1 MSKSELIRV
10 IFSRRMLTAFIMGY
24 ACGLPY
30 DLTKSVLKAWMSD
43 QGIDLAVI
51 GLFTLVG
58 LPYALKFLWAPLLDR
73 FTFSALGRR
82 RGWMLLFQIALIIAV
97 LGMSTGSPA
106 ANPWMMA
113 LAAFLV
119 TFFSASQD
127 IVVDAY
133 RREDLADA
141 ELGLGSSLYFYGYRI
156 GMLVAGSGGLILA
169 DRFSFRTVYWI
180 LAACLLP
187 GVLTTLLTPEPPMLH
202 GQPRNFRETVVEPFV
217 EYFRRSG
224 AVWMLAFILM
234 YKLGDN
240 IAASLTTPFYLD
252 IGFTKTQIGTVVKLF
267 GFWAVSAG
275 GLAGGLAMLKL
286 GINRSLWIFGVLQ
299 AVSTAGFAVLAH
311 LGNYLPALAAVV
323 SFENLTAGMG
333 TAAFMAFMASITN
346 QKFTATQYALL
357 TSLMRIPDVGI
368 SSMSGF
374 MAQRMGWFGFFIF
387 CALIAIP
394 GLLMLIKFAPWR
406 PREAI
411 VGTGVK
417 IS

>member
-1 MSKSELIRV
+1 MNKISLLKV
-10 IFSRRMLTAFIMGY
+10 VFSRRMLTAFIMGY

-30 DLTKSVLKAWMSD
+30 DLTKTVLKAWMSD

-73 FTFSALGRR
+73 FTFSMLGRR
-82 RGWMLLFQIALIIAV
+82 RGWMLLFQVALILAV
-97 LGMSTGSPA
+97 IGMGSGAPA

-113 LAAFLV
+113 FAAFLV

-169 DRFSFRTVYWI
+169 DRLSFQTVYWI

-187 GVLTTLLTPEPPMLH
+187 GVLTTLLTPEPPMIH
-202 GQPRNFRETVVEPFV
+202 GQPRNFKETVAEPFL
-217 EYFRRSG
+217 EYFRRRG
-224 AVWMLAFILM
+224 ALWMLAFILM

-240 IAASLTTPFYLD
+240 IAAAITTPFYLEL
-252 IGFTKTQIGTVVKLF
+252 GFTKTQIGTVVKLF

-275 GLAGGLAMLKL
+275 GLVGGITMLKL
-286 GINRSLWIFGVLQ
+286 GIHRSLWIFGVLQ
-299 AVSTAGFAVLAH
+299 ALSTAGFALLAH
-311 LGNYLPALAAVV
+311 LGAFLPGLAGVV
-323 SFENLTAGMG
+323 AFENFSAGMG

-368 SSMSGF
+368 SALSGL
-374 MAQRMGWFGFFIF
+374 MARQMGWFAFFIF

-394 GLLMLIKFAPWR
+394 GLLMLFKFAPRR
-406 PREAI
+406 PKVVRAETSMEI
-411 VGTGVK
+411 P
-417 IS
+417 